1 MQRTKLFWLGG
12 LAAVVA
18 VLAGVLVFLTKN
30 DTQDTLLPLCPY
42 TAEEITALSYAG
54 SGVEA
59 DFAKGSDDVWRL
71 SSDPTL
77 PLQQTMVEST
87 VESYAVL
94 NASRKLAGDELAELP
109 ARSETP
115 LMTFSVGAGDKT
127 LSYTVDSLN
136 AVTDTYYV
144 YDADGNVYV
153 VAKNDLVTLCKSPRK
168 YYKAQTLTEYQ
179 TADIAGMQVNDLCF
193 AQTDSSWTLD
203 DDAAAAIDQSAVNKM
218 AATLLQAQT
227 QWTVTSPQDDSVY
240 GLDAPDVRA
249 TLTFTDGSSLTVV
262 FGALCPES
270 EGENLCYMA
279 ADCTPTVVYEVSAV
293 YKEAFAVTKESLLV
307 QEE

>member
-1 MQRTKLFWLGG
+1 MQRTKRIWLIG
-12 LAAVVA
+12 LAAAVA
-18 VLAGVLVFLTKN
+18 VLAGALAVLSQKKP
-30 DTQDTLLPLCPY
+30 QDTLLPLCPY
-42 TAEEITALSYAG
+42 AAEEITALSYAG
-54 SGVEA
+54 NGVEA
-59 DFAKGSDDVWRL
+59 DFVKGSDAVWRL
-71 SSDPTL
+71 GSDPAL
-77 PLQQTMVEST
+77 PLQQAMVEST

-109 ARSETP
+109 ARSEAP
-115 LMTFSVGAGDKT
+115 LMTFFLTAGDT
-127 LSYTVDSLN
+127 ELSYTVDSLN
-136 AVTDTYYV
+136 NVTDTYYV
-144 YDADGNVYV
+144 YDASGNVYV

-179 TADIAGMQVNDLCF
+179 TADIAKMQVNDLCF
-193 AQTDSSWTLD
+193 AQTDGSWTLD

-279 ADCTPTVVYEVSAV
+279 ADCTPTVVYEVSAA
-293 YKEAFAVTKESLLV
+293 YKEAFAVTRESLLV

>member
-18 VLAGVLVFLTKN
+18 LLAGVLVFLTKN
-30 DTQDTLLPLCPY
+30 DTQDTPLPLCPY
-42 TAEEITALSYAG
+42 SAEEITALSYAG
-54 SGVEA
+54 SGAEA
-59 DFAKGSDDVWRL
+59 DFVKGSDDVWRL

-77 PLQQTMVEST
+77 PLQQAMVEST

-94 NASRKLAGDELAELP
+94 TASRKLEGDELAELP

-153 VAKNDLVTLCKSPRK
+153 VAKNDLVTLCKSLRK

-179 TADIAGMQVNDLCF
+179 TADIAKMQVNDLCF
-193 AQTDSSWTLD
+193 VQTDGNWTLD
-203 DDAAAAIDQSAVNKM
+203 DDAAAAIDQGTVNKM

-227 QWTVTSPQDDSVY
+227 QWTVTSPQEDSVY
-240 GLDAPDVRA
+240 GLDTPDVRA

-262 FGALCPES
+262 FGSLCPES
-270 EGENLCYMA
+270 EGDNLCYMS
-279 ADCTPTVVYEVSAV
+279 ADCTPTVVYEVSAA

-307 QEE
+307 REE

>member
-1 MQRTKLFWLGG
+1 
-12 LAAVVA
+12 
-18 VLAGVLVFLTKN
+18 
-30 DTQDTLLPLCPY
+30 
-42 TAEEITALSYAG
+42 
-54 SGVEA
+54 
-59 DFAKGSDDVWRL
+59 
-71 SSDPTL
+71 
-77 PLQQTMVEST
+77 MVEST

-94 NASRKLAGDELAELP
+94 TASRKLEGDELAELP

-179 TADIAGMQVNDLCF
+179 TADIAKMQVNDLCF
-193 AQTDSSWTLD
+193 AQTDGSWTLD
-203 DDAAAAIDQSAVNKM
+203 DDAAAAIDQGAVNKM

-227 QWTVTSPQDDSVY
+227 QWTVTSPQDDGVY

-270 EGENLCYMA
+270 EGDNLCYMA
-279 ADCTPTVVYEVSAV
+279 ADCTPTVVYEVSAA
-293 YKEAFAVTKESLLV
+293 YKEAFAVTKDSLLAA
-307 QEE
+307 E